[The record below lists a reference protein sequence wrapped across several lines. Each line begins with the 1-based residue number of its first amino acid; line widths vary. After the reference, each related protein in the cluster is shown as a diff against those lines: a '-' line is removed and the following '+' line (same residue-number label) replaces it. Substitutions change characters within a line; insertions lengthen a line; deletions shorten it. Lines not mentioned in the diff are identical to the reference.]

1 MKNKKVLGVFALA
14 MINVAAVLTLRNFPA
29 MAEYGWASI
38 TWYVL
43 GTVLFLLPIALVGA
57 ELRPLGPRLAAST
70 PGSTRRSGSAGASLP
85 SGASGPRTSC
95 GSPPCSRSSR

>member
-57 ELRPLGPRLAAST
+57 ELATAWPKAGGVYAWVHEAF
-70 PGSTRRSGSAGASLP
+70 GSAGASLP